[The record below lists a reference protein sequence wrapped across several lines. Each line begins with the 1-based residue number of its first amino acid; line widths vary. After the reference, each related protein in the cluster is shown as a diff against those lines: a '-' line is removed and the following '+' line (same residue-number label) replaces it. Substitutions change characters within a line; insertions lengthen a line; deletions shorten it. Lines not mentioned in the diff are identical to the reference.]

1 MAFRGRVG
9 GSGVRRHGRAWL
21 AAVVLAVAL
30 PLAACGGTT
39 DVQAGAEPASVE
51 RAEGSHISRVRL
63 TAEAAKLLGVR
74 TARVRS
80 DGAGG
85 RRTIIPS
92 DAVLYDPD
100 GAEWTYTSPAPLVY
114 QRADIRVA
122 RIDGDSAI
130 LTKGPPAGTRVV
142 TAGAIEIWGV
152 EYGDIE
158 ED

>member
-30 PLAACGGTT
+30 PLAACGGTGEV
-39 DVQAGAEPASVE
+39 DAGAEPATVE
-51 RAEGSHISRVRL
+51 RAEGSHVSRVRL
-63 TAEAAKLLGVR
+63 TAEAAKLLGLR

-85 RRTIIPS
+85 RRKIIPS
-92 DAVLYDPD
+92 EAVLYDPD

-114 QRADIRVA
+114 QRTDIRVA
-122 RIDGDSAI
+122 RFDAGFAI

-142 TAGAIEIWGV
+142 TVGAMEIWGV
-152 EYGDIE
+152 EYGGVE